1 MMKTGFSYYFG
12 TNPIKSREV
21 FAKATDAGME
31 YVFTSLHIPEE
42 QASDYKPRILEF
54 ITACKKNDMKF
65 MVDISPYTLEKL
77 DCAKY
82 EDLKAL
88 GIDYVRPDFGFTND
102 EIVSL
107 SKTFFIA
114 FNASTHSKSDYE
126 NWARQGADFSRFFA
140 SHNFYPKPLTGLPL
154 ERVREINTYLKP
166 QGYTT
171 MAFVAGDKEY
181 RTPIYEGLPT
191 VEAHRNANVF
201 FNMLELYHETDS
213 DVVMFGDID
222 VTDRVWRQVKEYNQ
236 GYISL
241 RIDIDP
247 AYADFK
253 NILHHDRADSSGHII
268 RSVESRLTKRK
279 VTPSEVKPRNTG
291 DIFISNEKF
300 LRYEGELEIARQPLE
315 ADERVNV
322 IGRVHDDDVQYLKYI
337 KDGFGFK
344 LI

>member
-12 TNPIKSREV
+12 TNPEKSREV
-21 FAKATDAGME
+21 FAKAADAGME

-42 QASDYKPRILEF
+42 QAANYRERILEF
-54 ITACKKNDMKF
+54 IKACKDTGMKF
-65 MVDISPYTLEKL
+65 MVDISPHTLEKL
-77 DCAKY
+77 ECAKY

-114 FNASTHSKSDYE
+114 FNASTHTKADYE
-126 NWARQGADFSRFFA
+126 NWRQQGADFTRFFA

-154 ERVREINTYLKP
+154 SRVRDINTYLKP

-171 MAFVAGDKEY
+171 MTFVAGDKDY
-181 RTPIYEGLPT
+181 RQPIFQGLPT
-191 VEAHRNANVF
+191 VEEHRNTNVF
-201 FNMLELYHETDS
+201 YNMLELYHETDS

-222 VTDRVWRQVKEYNQ
+222 VTDRVWQQIKEYNQ
-236 GYISL
+236 GFISL
-241 RIDIDP
+241 RADIDP
-247 AYADFK
+247 AYADYK
-253 NILHHDRADSSGHII
+253 GIIHHDRSDSSGYIV
-268 RSVESRLTKRK
+268 RSVESRFIKRK
-279 VTPSEVKPRNTG
+279 VAPGEVKPRIAG
-291 DIFISNEKF
+291 DISISNEKF
-300 LRYEGELEIARQPLE
+300 LRYEGELEIARIPLA
-315 ADERVNV
+315 ADERVNI

-337 KDGFGFK
+337 RDGFGFK